1 MLMLMDCVQLMRP
14 SYWKG
19 RQSEFAGRWTPKKCR
34 SKKSVPS
41 LKVKIARK
49 SFYNPCKMIS
59 EDDYFK
65 YSWRTIMKKSLSR
78 PFVLFAHEPIVQ
90 LLGIYMAYL
99 YGSLYCRAFYFP

>member
-1 MLMLMDCVQLMRP
+1 MNCVQLTRP

-19 RQSEFAGRWTPKKCR
+19 RQSEFADQWMRKKR
-34 SKKSVPS
+34 RTEKSVPFS
-41 LKVKIARK
+41 MVKIARK
-49 SFYNPCKMIS
+49 SFYNSCKMIS

-78 PFVLFAHEPIVQ
+78 PFVLFAYEPIVQ

-99 YGSLYCRAFYFP
+99 YGIFYRKAFYFPWM